1 MASAAVDELT
11 GVDIFDPEADL
22 TRTNFLFPIFLKA
35 DVDLVMAELPA
46 STLELAFSVTGV
58 AKPEVD
64 PAIFEGTCYSLSS
77 ILLALYNQGTL
88 SKVCFPQT
96 HHYVCVNCFRRC
108 SRTPASSETQLT
120 CPSISEVLKLTPKA
134 KLMTL
139 EGRHVSSKSPSIIWD
154 KGFAGRTKENNNFPN
169 DWPLKFASKANQ

>member
-46 STLELAFSVTGV
+46 SALELAFSVTGV

-64 PAIFEGTCYSLSS
+64 PAGTGVDFEVEDGVSALTRTNFFVPIILKRLFDFLVLLVDPLEVVAAALVIFAVFVDGLV
-77 ILLALYNQGTL
+77 I
-88 SKVCFPQT
+88 VCFLPG
-96 HHYVCVNCFRRC
+96 
-108 SRTPASSETQLT
+108 LT
-120 CPSISEVLKLTPKA
+120 TNLT
-134 KLMTL
+134 
-139 EGRHVSSKSPSIIWD
+139 G
-154 KGFAGRTKENNNFPN
+154 
-169 DWPLKFASKANQ
+169 

>member
-1 MASAAVDELT
+1 MLHLFMASAAVEELT

-77 ILLALYNQGTL
+77 ILLALYL
-88 SKVCFPQT
+88 SRISVKSVFFTNTQSKE
-96 HHYVCVNCFRRC
+96 
-108 SRTPASSETQLT
+108 SR
-120 CPSISEVLKLTPKA
+120 K
-134 KLMTL
+134 
-139 EGRHVSSKSPSIIWD
+139 
-154 KGFAGRTKENNNFPN
+154 KENNIFTHEG
-169 DWPLKFASKANQ
+169 SRG